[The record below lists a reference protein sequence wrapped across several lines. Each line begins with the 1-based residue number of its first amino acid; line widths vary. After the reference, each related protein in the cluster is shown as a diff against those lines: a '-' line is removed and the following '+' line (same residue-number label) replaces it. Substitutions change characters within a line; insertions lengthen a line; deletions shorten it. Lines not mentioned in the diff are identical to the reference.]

1 MLTSTGGAALVQSY
15 RDLPA
20 ARATNFAFAHVE
32 ELARL
37 LHGAGHRDMA
47 ALLDAFGDMREL
59 SVRRAARG
67 GADSLIG
74 PGSDTLDYVMAQ
86 MSELAELMSRHG
98 AGDVA
103 LLFRAPGQ
111 LRAAAENRTYGV
123 GLHPCSNERSVVGQA
138 SVGGLKLAIRSARD
152 HQGPM
157 HGPIVD

>member
-1 MLTSTGGAALVQSY
+1 MGHGYLE
-15 RDLPA
+15 LPA
-20 ARATNFAFAHVE
+20 EEAVDFAFTHVE

-47 ALLDAFGDMREL
+47 ALLDAFGDLREL

-67 GADSLIG
+67 GSDSLIG

-98 AGDVA
+98 AGDA
-103 LLFRAPGQ
+103 AFLFRTPGQ
-111 LRAAAENRTYGV
+111 LRAAAESRTYGV
-123 GLHPCSNERSVVGQA
+123 GLHPCSNESPAVGQA
-138 SVGGLKLAIRSARD
+138 SIGGLKAIRSARD
-152 HQGPM
+152 HRGPL